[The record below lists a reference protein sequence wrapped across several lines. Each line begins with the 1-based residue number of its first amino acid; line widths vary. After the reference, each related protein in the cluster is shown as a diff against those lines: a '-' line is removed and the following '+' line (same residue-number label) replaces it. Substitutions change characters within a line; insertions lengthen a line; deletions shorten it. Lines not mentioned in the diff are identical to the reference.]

1 MRDDFSESVTA
12 LGTTADV
19 GLMAYQS
26 REDHACSSDRGLAA
40 STCLRVPGCLTAA
53 NDVAAALAPVHA
65 GAGSLAFSG
74 YALRLV
80 SRSSGRDA

>member
-19 GLMAYQS
+19 DLMAYQS

-40 STCLRVPGCLTAA
+40 STCFRVQGCLTAA
-53 NDVAAALAPVHA
+53 TDVAAALAAVQA

-74 YALRLV
+74 YAFGVVLRP
-80 SRSSGRDA
+80 